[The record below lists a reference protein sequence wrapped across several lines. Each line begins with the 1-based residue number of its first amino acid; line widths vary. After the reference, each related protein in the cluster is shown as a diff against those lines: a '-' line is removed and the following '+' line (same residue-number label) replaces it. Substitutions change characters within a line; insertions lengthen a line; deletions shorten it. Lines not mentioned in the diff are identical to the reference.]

1 MGTNCKI
8 AIMGFEYP
16 CCTIIGATFGPL
28 RTLFTKIQNQR
39 SNPYLTSQEPLYVDL
54 RDYNHRPTLGRRKRE
69 ISLRWVCDVMTLLEM
84 PIASVK
90 LAIHFGPHRDRAWA
104 RSTLLLFTVTDV
116 DELADDDD
124 EEDSLGAGTKE
135 GNWVQFSL
143 RKFSADVSITDRAT
157 AENEQQNRL
166 MDEVDFETKESRK

>member
-1 MGTNCKI
+1 
-8 AIMGFEYP
+8 
-16 CCTIIGATFGPL
+16 
-28 RTLFTKIQNQR
+28 
-39 SNPYLTSQEPLYVDL
+39 
-54 RDYNHRPTLGRRKRE
+54 
-69 ISLRWVCDVMTLLEM
+69 MTLLEM

-116 DELADDDD
+116 DELADDDDD

>member
-1 MGTNCKI
+1 
-8 AIMGFEYP
+8 
-16 CCTIIGATFGPL
+16 
-28 RTLFTKIQNQR
+28 
-39 SNPYLTSQEPLYVDL
+39 
-54 RDYNHRPTLGRRKRE
+54 
-69 ISLRWVCDVMTLLEM
+69 MTLLDM

-116 DELADDDD
+116 DDELAGDD
-124 EEDSLGAGTKE
+124 EDSLGAGTKA

-166 MDEVDFETKESRK
+166 MDELDFKTKESSK

>member
-1 MGTNCKI
+1 
-8 AIMGFEYP
+8 
-16 CCTIIGATFGPL
+16 
-28 RTLFTKIQNQR
+28 
-39 SNPYLTSQEPLYVDL
+39 
-54 RDYNHRPTLGRRKRE
+54 
-69 ISLRWVCDVMTLLEM
+69 M

-135 GNWVQFSL
+135 GN
-143 RKFSADVSITDRAT
+143 
-157 AENEQQNRL
+157 
-166 MDEVDFETKESRK
+166 

>member
-1 MGTNCKI
+1 
-8 AIMGFEYP
+8 
-16 CCTIIGATFGPL
+16 
-28 RTLFTKIQNQR
+28 
-39 SNPYLTSQEPLYVDL
+39 
-54 RDYNHRPTLGRRKRE
+54 
-69 ISLRWVCDVMTLLEM
+69 MTLLEM

-116 DELADDDD
+116 DELADDDED
-124 EEDSLGAGTKE
+124 EDSLGAGTKE
-135 GNWVQFSL
+135 GNCVQFSL

-166 MDEVDFETKESRK
+166 MDEVDFETKESSK